1 MRIIDYYK
9 EEQVSITNTH
19 RRQHARRYWLR
30 AVIETLHERAI
41 TNDALPVQKA
51 TDLRTV
57 RCLPFWWALSDDE
70 LYELR
75 DYLRPYFKRSEN
87 RGQPL

>member
-1 MRIIDYYK
+1 MRIIDHYK
-9 EEQVSITNTH
+9 AEQVSITNTH

-41 TNDALPVQKA
+41 TNDPLPVQKA
-51 TDLRTV
+51 TDNRTV
-57 RCLPFWWALSDDE
+57 RALSFWHTVPDAD
-70 LYELR
+70 LYELL

-87 RGQPL
+87 RGQTL